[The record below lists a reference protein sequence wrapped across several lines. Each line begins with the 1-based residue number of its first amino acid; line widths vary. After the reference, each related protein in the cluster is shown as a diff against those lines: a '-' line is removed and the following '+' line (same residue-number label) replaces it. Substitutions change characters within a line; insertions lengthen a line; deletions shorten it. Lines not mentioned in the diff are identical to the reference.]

1 MSVFAWF
8 AANITSHAKRWLVAV
23 VLATVAAGVGVTRLQ
38 FDDDPRS
45 LYMGDDDASRQLQ
58 TFYQAFGADDQD
70 ILLVLRAADVF
81 DPTVMNVGR
90 DLWLAAAD
98 VAGIERV
105 VSIYSVRRQ
114 GSWYIPLIPR
124 READRERFAEA
135 KRLALEHPLA
145 ANHLVSSDATT
156 LLLIARLAGEPESIA
171 KLKKPVEALQRL
183 AREASTKA
191 GVDVL
196 VTGHPALRIDILSA
210 LAADLLTFVAASA
223 AVALVVAWFVF
234 GRMAAVLM
242 VVLTPAFG
250 VLWIVSVM
258 PAMGLK
264 LNGVNAVL
272 PTLVY
277 AIGVTDAVHLV
288 IGLRRRLAAST
299 PRRAAVESMLESL
312 ALPCFLTSLTT
323 AIGFGSLGL
332 AHEPII
338 RQFGLIC
345 AAGTLMN
352 FAAVM
357 TVMPLLML
365 TSLSDHLIAKR
376 PGQPSHSDDRW
387 LNMLPLVRF
396 VERHAKPIVA
406 ASLAGSAVMLTLC
419 LRLGPDFAVTEV
431 IPDTNTSV
439 RALASLDA
447 AMGGGMQGYVVL
459 GWPEGMT
466 LGDQPVLDTLARVH
480 AAIESHPEFQA
491 AFSVRN
497 ILLAAREPKQSLA
510 ENLEVLDLIPED
522 ELQRLLDTDAR
533 RTVVSFHIPNKGAA
547 ELAPAFSRLEDDLAA
562 LEAAAG
568 GMQLHLTGTLP
579 VVARNLWSMIG
590 DLGRSLSAST
600 LLVFVVIGLTL
611 RSWKLGLLSLLPN
624 VLPLL
629 VTSTVLVVCD
639 EPLRIVT
646 VVSYSLCLGIAV
658 DDTIHFLVRFQR
670 ESRTRPLR
678 GAIEHALQTAGV
690 GIVTSSLIL
699 LGGFSVM
706 LLSHMPT
713 IRWLAV
719 MCDVAML
726 SALGAVLVILPAL
739 LVCFWSPNH
748 PATLSNVRG
757 SSLGGAP
764 FPEEPRCHV
773 S

>member
-1 MSVFAWF
+1 M
-8 AANITSHAKRWLVAV
+8 
-23 VLATVAAGVGVTRLQ
+23 VGVTQLE

-45 LYMGDDDASRQLQ
+45 LYLGDDDASRQLQ
-58 TFYQAFGADDQD
+58 NFYEEFGADDQD

-81 DPTVMNVGR
+81 QPEVMNAGR
-90 DLWLAAAD
+90 DLWLAAAE
-98 VAGIERV
+98 VEGIERV
-105 VSIYSVRRQ
+105 FSIYSLRRR
-114 GSWYIPLIPR
+114 GKLLIPLIPR
-124 READRERFAEA
+124 REAAPERYADA
-135 KRLALEHPLA
+135 KRMALEHPLA
-145 ANHLVSSDATT
+145 ADHLVSADATA

-171 KLKKPVEALQRL
+171 KLKQPVAALQKL
-183 AREASTKA
+183 AREASEIP
-191 GVDVL
+191 GVEVL
-196 VTGHPALRIDILSA
+196 VTGHPTLRIDILSA
-210 LAADLLTFVAASA
+210 LAADLFTFVGASA
-223 AVALVVAWFVF
+223 AVALLVAWWVF
-234 GRMAAVLM
+234 GRWAAVLM
-242 VVLTPAFG
+242 VVLTPTFG

-288 IGLRRRLAAST
+288 IGLRRRLAAGM
-299 PRRAAVESMLESL
+299 PRRMAVRAMLAAL

-365 TSLSDHLIAKR
+365 TPLAAHLMPKGRCEAEV
-376 PGQPSHSDDRW
+376 PNDQW
-387 LNMLPLVRF
+387 LNLLPLVRF
-396 VERHAKPIVA
+396 VEQRPKAIVA
-406 ASLAGSAVMLTLC
+406 TAFAGSAVMLALS
-419 LRLGPDFAVTEV
+419 LKLGPDFSVTEV
-431 IPDTNTSV
+431 IPDSNPSV
-439 RALASLDA
+439 LALETLDA
-447 AMGGGMQGYVVL
+447 TMGGGMLGYVVVT
-459 GWPEGMT
+459 WPENMT
-466 LGDQPVLDTLARVH
+466 IADSPVLETVQQVH
-480 AAIESHPEFQA
+480 EAIAAEPEFCG

-497 ILLAAREPKQSLA
+497 LLQAGGSADSPLERSIDL
-510 ENLEVLDLIPED
+510 LEVVPED
-522 ELQRLLDTDAR
+522 ELHRLLDLDQR
-533 RTVVSFHIPNKGAA
+533 RLVVSFHIQNMGAA
-547 ELAPAFSRLEDDLAA
+547 ELAPAFARLESRLAA
-562 LEAAAG
+562 LAAARPG
-568 GMQLHLTGTLP
+568 WELHLTGTLP

-600 LLVFVVIGLTL
+600 LLVFAVIGLTL
-611 RSWKLGLLSLLPN
+611 RSWKLGLISLLPN

-629 VTSTVLVVCD
+629 VTSIVLVACG

-658 DDTIHFLVRFQR
+658 DDTIHFLVHFQR
-670 ESRTRPLR
+670 ENRVQPVGR
-678 GAIEHALQTAGV
+678 AIEDALQTAGV

-706 LLSHMPT
+706 LLSHMPS
-713 IRWLAV
+713 IRWLAL

-726 SALGAVLVILPAL
+726 SALAAVLVILPAL
-739 LVCFWSPNH
+739 LLCFWSP
-748 PATLSNVRG
+748 RQG
-757 SSLGGAP
+757 
-764 FPEEPRCHV
+764 EPLRR
-773 S
+773 